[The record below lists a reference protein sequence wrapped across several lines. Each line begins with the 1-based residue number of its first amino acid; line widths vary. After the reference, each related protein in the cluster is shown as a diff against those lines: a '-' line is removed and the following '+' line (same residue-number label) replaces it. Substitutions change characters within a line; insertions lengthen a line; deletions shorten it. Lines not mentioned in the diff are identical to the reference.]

1 MKISAKILFFFLL
14 AFLANTSRSF
24 AAPIKG
30 KDSDS
35 AASLKSNIAIFKMIT
50 SPAAPATTGKSLKK
64 AGSVARTSNSH
75 TTVPVK
81 TVPEG

>member
-24 AAPIKG
+24 AAPVKG

-50 SPAAPATTGKSLKK
+50 SPASPTTGKSLKK

-75 TTVPVK
+75 STVPVK